1 MSLEVE
7 KMSARS
13 RTPVAERM
21 RLYRKRRRRGVRCV
35 RVQLHVTEIDTL
47 IRKGYLD
54 RKSRDDCDAVD
65 AALGA
70 FVDDALANEALHVTS
85 ADKRLW

>member
-1 MSLEVE
+1 MPAHSP
-7 KMSARS
+7 
-13 RTPVAERM
+13 TPVAERM
-21 RLYRKRRRRGVRCV
+21 RLYRKRRRRRMRCV
-35 RVQLHVTEIDTL
+35 RVQLHVTEIDAL

-54 RKSRDDCDAVD
+54 PKSRDDRDAIY

-85 ADKRLW
+85 ADKRLR